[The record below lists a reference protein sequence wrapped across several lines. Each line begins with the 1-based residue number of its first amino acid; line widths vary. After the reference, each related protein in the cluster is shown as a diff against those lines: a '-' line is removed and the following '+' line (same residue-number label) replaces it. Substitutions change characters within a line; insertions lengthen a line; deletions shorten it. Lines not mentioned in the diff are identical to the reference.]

1 MLTGH
6 AIRKALLMAL
16 FASCFANFA
25 RTPLSLF
32 NSFSSSV
39 ILISINLIPCY
50 YTLADTV
57 QYYHLYSDLMSF
69 WDEMY
74 QDRIYHLNYERLT
87 DEPEGGIRA
96 LIKHLGM
103 DWEDA
108 CLTPHN
114 NTRAVNTA
122 SHQQVRQKI
131 YKGSSKEWRTYEML
145 LNGAFESLQKSSA
158 IHRSHSE

>member
-1 MLTGH
+1 M
-6 AIRKALLMAL
+6 
-16 FASCFANFA
+16 
-25 RTPLSLF
+25 SL
-32 NSFSSSV
+32 
-39 ILISINLIPCY
+39 
-50 YTLADTV
+50 
-57 QYYHLYSDLMSF
+57 
-69 WDEMY
+69 
-74 QDRIYHLNYERLT
+74 R
-87 DEPEGGIRA
+87 GGIRA

-158 IHRSHSE
+158 